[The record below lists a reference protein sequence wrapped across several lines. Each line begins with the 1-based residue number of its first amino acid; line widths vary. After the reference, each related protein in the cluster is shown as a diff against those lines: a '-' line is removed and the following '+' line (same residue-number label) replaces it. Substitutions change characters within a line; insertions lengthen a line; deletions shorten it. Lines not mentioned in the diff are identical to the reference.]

1 VQDPAASLDSRR
13 WLRVFEGR
21 AGQTL
26 RLGGIPPGPRDR
38 SPEVVAFLRIAAYCE
53 QRGLPTLMQ
62 KSREAR
68 DPEAARCLAHHAREE
83 ANHAR
88 LLRAALEGERPFVPP
103 GPIASTERFITKR
116 RSLEGQILVT
126 LVIEGFAVAMYDMI
140 ARALEPGR
148 AAEALRSIVD
158 DELGHRDFLAE
169 LLVKVVRQLPMR
181 EVRRLRRL
189 RDRTILFLVV
199 AHALGHRK
207 YMRPLVGLS
216 AATVRRTFLAQI
228 ERSLSVVPELAIAG
242 RAP

>member
-1 VQDPAASLDSRR
+1 MQDPVASLDSRG
-13 WLRVFEGR
+13 WLHVFESR

-26 RLGGIPPGPRDR
+26 HLEGIPPGVRDR

-53 QRGLPTLMQ
+53 ARGLPTLMQ

-88 LLRAALEGERPFVPP
+88 LLRAALHGERPFVPP

-126 LVIEGFAVAMYDMI
+126 LVIEGFAVALYDMI
-140 ARALEPGR
+140 SRALEPGR

-169 LLVKVVRQLPMR
+169 LLVKLIRRLPPR

-189 RDRTILFLVV
+189 RNRTLLFLVV
-199 AHALGHRK
+199 AHTLGHRK

-216 AATVRRTFLAQI
+216 AATVRQTFLSQI
-228 ERSLSVVPELAIAG
+228 ERSLSIIPELAIPA
-242 RAP
+242 RA

>member
-1 VQDPAASLDSRR
+1 MEDSAASLDSHH
-13 WLRVFEGR
+13 WLRLFEGR

-26 RLGGIPPGPRDR
+26 RLEGIPPGVRDR
-38 SPEVVAFLRIAAYCE
+38 TPEVVTFLRVAAYCE

-88 LLRAALEGERPFVPP
+88 LLRAALQGEHPFVPP
-103 GPIASTERFITKR
+103 G
-116 RSLEGQILVT
+116 SLEGQILVT

-140 ARALEPGR
+140 SKALQPGR
-148 AAEALRSIVD
+148 AAEALRTIVD

-169 LLVKVVRQLPMR
+169 LLAKIMRTLPAR

-189 RDRTILFLVV
+189 RTRTILFLVV

-207 YMRPLVGLS
+207 YMRPLVGLP
-216 AATVRRTFLAQI
+216 AAAVRRVFLAQI
-228 ERSLSVVPELAIAG
+228 ERSLSAIPDLAIPA
-242 RAP
+242 RAS

>member
-1 VQDPAASLDSRR
+1 MEDPAASLDSRG
-13 WLRVFEGR
+13 WLHLFESR

-26 RLGGIPPGPRDR
+26 RLEGIAPGVRDR

-88 LLRAALEGERPFVPP
+88 LLRTALQGERPFVPP

-116 RSLEGQILVT
+116 RSLEGQLLVT
-126 LVIEGFAVAMYDMI
+126 LVIEGFAVALYDMI
-140 ARALEPGR
+140 SQALQPGR

-169 LLVKVVRQLPMR
+169 LLGKIMRTLPAR

-189 RDRTILFLVV
+189 RNRTILFLVV
-199 AHALGHRK
+199 AHGLGHRK
-207 YMRPLVGLS
+207 YMRPLVGRS
-216 AATVRRTFLAQI
+216 AATVRRAFLAQI
-228 ERSLSVVPELAIAG
+228 ERSLSVIPELAIPA
-242 RAP
+242 RAS